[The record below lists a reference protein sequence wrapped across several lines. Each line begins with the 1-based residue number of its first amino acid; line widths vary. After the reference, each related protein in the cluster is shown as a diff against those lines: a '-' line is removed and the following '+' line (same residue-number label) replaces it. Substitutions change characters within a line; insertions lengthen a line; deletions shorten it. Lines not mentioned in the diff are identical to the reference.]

1 MIALSRLPCS
11 PGIPELGHLLLLL
24 FLVVSLSTSATQ
36 SAACDHSPTQS
47 SLEHIYRVDVRSDY
61 GNVTT
66 HFAGIQILRLQSL
79 DLDTFTG
86 CVVWNLSWDEGVTWL
101 AVNVTYTYDANRT
114 YRNQD
119 VALFTAW
126 WIDPAVQL
134 GDRISIHGDPPATD
148 YFLRGD
154 PFVVADVVSL
164 SLDASR
170 YTCWLLTYDTQGG
183 QQERFYYERWTGL
196 LIAAYSSQTNLPVQ
210 SRQMR
215 LELQTATPPLPS
227 EDLLTHLWLTFG
239 PALLSLGIAALA
251 ATSTYRVLRRLREHR
266 LKEWLDREPE
276 HNA

>member
-1 MIALSRLPCS
+1 MARRPRFPS
-11 PGIPELGHLLLLL
+11 IPELGHLLLLL
-24 FLVVSLSTSATQ
+24 FFVISLSTSATQ

-47 SLEHIYRVDVRSDY
+47 SLEHIYSVDVSSSY

-79 DLDTFTG
+79 DLDTLTG
-86 CVVWNLSWDEGVTWL
+86 CVTWNLSWDEGETWL
-101 AVNVTYTYDANRT
+101 AVNVTYAYDANRT

-119 VALFTAW
+119 VTLFTAW

-134 GDRISIHGDPPATD
+134 GDQIPIHGDPPATD
-148 YFLRGD
+148 YFLRGG
-154 PFVVADVVSL
+154 PFVVTDVVSL
-164 SLDASR
+164 SLDARR
-170 YTCWLLTYDTQGG
+170 YTCWLLTYQTQGG

-196 LIAAYSSQTNLPVQ
+196 LIAAYSSQTNPPVQ

-239 PALLSLGIAALA
+239 PPLLSLGMAALA
-251 ATSTYRVLRRLREHR
+251 ATSTYRVLHRLRER
-266 LKEWLDREPE
+266 RIKDWLGKEPE